1 MKLVLFSLLMILSLL
16 ASACASKTP
25 AQVAE
30 TIAPVLATT
39 TAPQPIFTAT
49 TPSPA
54 TSLPATSTLTETL
67 IPAETDLSPAAGEPV
82 QPYRTFDGWQ
92 VYTSPDGSFAF
103 SYPPEAKI
111 DVTGIN
117 TYPSEEQPE
126 GVSSNEYFTQLGEM
140 YPEAACISVQV
151 GLGFVAFQT
160 PAGMKYVNP
169 CGVSGIGAVE
179 IENKTEAIQVGG
191 KSFDADK
198 SEIYG
203 YTGSGQEKTQL
214 DEYYF
219 LNYPQGN
226 GINFGSL
233 CIDQGKPY
241 QDYLADK
248 QTLLKILS
256 SYDQDPQPVKFPET
270 DQPVL
275 TIYDDEPFTGP
286 SYNPAPDSFAV
297 MANTFRTTGDY
308 WLLDSVGEQQRLV
321 HLSTGI
327 TAKINYDIAE
337 VIDLDRKV
345 VKANDLEVRG
355 QSIWILDTGIQPPR
369 LLKLSLKM
377 PMNGET
383 NESFELPAGLRLE
396 DGLTGLSQ
404 SQDGQLLIELNG
416 GAVLYRLFN
425 EAGAVEPKKLEGA
438 TFRGR
443 LYRVELA
450 PLSKQGIVYAGDTK
464 VEIAVEHPISLLRVL
479 GAAPDGSFLVA
490 MDQVDEGSRDI
501 LRQVRRYSAAG
512 EWLGT
517 AFPQISEIQA
527 DHDLIANG
535 YGTAFQLVSNPDYSV
550 QVVRLGFRTGQAAQ
564 IEPGPT
570 RHAESAEAPLL
581 SCPPG
586 EGDDDIKTIM
596 TMADEHIQDIY
607 QAEKLEGL
615 TDAGEIDAFR
625 DKALRRLAALQE
637 LQPPAC
643 LQDVHGRMTKSFELL
658 IKAWDQIA
666 AKDYIQAKQTL
677 LDSFDPI
684 AEVIALIAMMNWEK

>member
-1 MKLVLFSLLMILSLL
+1 LVILSLL
-16 ASACASKTP
+16 ASACATKTP
-25 AQVAE
+25 ARVTE
-30 TIAPVLATT
+30 TISSVPATP
-39 TAPQPIFTAT
+39 TALPP
-49 TPSPA
+49 TPSLPA
-54 TSLPATSTLTETL
+54 ISTPTGTLISTETSLPAATREL
-67 IPAETDLSPAAGEPV
+67 V
-82 QPYRTFDGWQ
+82 QPYRAFDGWQ

-103 SYPPEAKI
+103 SYPPQAKI
-111 DVTGIN
+111 DLTGMN
-117 TYPSEEQPE
+117 TFPSEEQPE
-126 GVSSNEYFTQLGEM
+126 GVSTDEYFAQLAEM

-151 GLGFVAFQT
+151 GLGFVTFQT
-160 PAGMKYVNP
+160 PSGMKYANP

-179 IENKTEAIQVGG
+179 IEHKTEAIQVGG
-191 KSFDADK
+191 ESLEADK

-203 YTGSGQEKTQL
+203 YGGSGQEKTQL
-214 DEYYF
+214 DEYYS

-226 GINFGSL
+226 VITFGSL

-248 QTLLKILS
+248 PTLLKILS
-256 SYDQDPQPVKFPET
+256 SYSQDPRPVKFPET

-275 TIYDDEPFTGP
+275 TIYDDEPVTGP
-286 SYNPAPDSFAV
+286 TYNPAPDSFAV
-297 MANTFRTTGDY
+297 MANSFRTAGDY
-308 WLLDSVGEQQRLV
+308 WLLDSAGEQQRLV

-327 TAKINYDIAE
+327 TAKINYDIAG

-355 QSIWILDTGIQPPR
+355 STIWVLDTGSQPAR
-369 LLKLSLKM
+369 VLKLSLKT
-377 PMNGET
+377 PMNGEAT
-383 NESFELPAGLRLE
+383 ESFELPAGLRLE

-404 SQDGQLLIELNG
+404 SQGGQLLVELNG

-438 TFRGR
+438 TFRGT

-450 PLSKQGIVYAGDTK
+450 PLSKRGVVSAGDTK
-464 VEIAVEHPISLLRVL
+464 VEIAVERPISLLRVL

-490 MDQVDEGSRDI
+490 VDQVDEGSRDI
-501 LRQVRRYSAAG
+501 FRQVRRYSAAG

-527 DHDLIANG
+527 DHDLIANW
-535 YGTAFQLVSNPDYSV
+535 YGTVFQLVSNPDYSV

-570 RHAESAEAPLL
+570 RHAESTETPLL

-586 EGDDDIKTIM
+586 EGDDYIKTILAL
-596 TMADEHIQDIY
+596 ADEHIQDIY
-607 QAEKLEGL
+607 QAEKLEEL
-615 TDAGEIDAFR
+615 TDAGEIAGFR
-625 DKALRRLAALQE
+625 EKAVQRLAALQE

-643 LQDVHGRMTKSFELL
+643 LQEVHARMTKSFELM
-658 IKAWDQIA
+658 IAAWDQITA
-666 AKDYIQAKQTL
+666 RDYAQAKQTL